1 MAQKTITQFFDD
13 LDNSPLDDA
22 ATITF
27 ALERKTYE
35 IDLSEANKE
44 KLREALAPFI
54 KVARPVGSTS
64 TGRST
69 SSRKASG
76 YNLAAVRAWAAQ
88 NGHKVSER
96 GRVPASVL
104 EAYDAAH

>member
-13 LDNSPLDDA
+13 LDGTPLEDV

-27 ALERKTYE
+27 SLERKSYE
-35 IDLSEANKE
+35 IDLSDANKV
-44 KLREALAPFI
+44 KLEEALAPFI
-54 KVARPVGSTS
+54 KVARS
-64 TGRST
+64 TGIAAAGRSSAPRKT
-69 SSRKASG
+69 SSRD
-76 YNLAAVRAWAAQ
+76 LADVRSWAAR
-88 NGHKVSER
+88 NGHEVSTR